1 MRPWSTRQR
10 LWLYRGLTLL
20 STALIVHVLAVWAT
34 PRLIM
39 NRLMNGP
46 TAQAMNMLNQAA
58 FPPAVDASAR
68 RVVMPSPDLLYSV
81 CVFDVSAGPVRVRA
95 NPGLPSYWSIALYA
109 ANSDNFFVLNDRQ
122 AGAAPVDLWLVS
134 EGPNAQDPAMP
145 PGTRLVVSPSTQGFL
160 LMRVLTADYE
170 AEKAIVEPARR
181 SLQCSRGGVPKPP

>member
-1 MRPWSTRQR
+1 MRSWSTRRR
-10 LWLYRGLTLL
+10 LWFYRTLTLL
-20 STALIVHVLAVWAT
+20 VTAILVHLLVVWAT

-39 NRLMNGP
+39 NRLMDGP
-46 TAQAMNMLNQAA
+46 AAQAMNMRNQAA
-58 FPPAVDASAR
+58 FPPAVDATAR

-134 EGPNAQDPAMP
+134 EGPNPRDPTMP
-145 PGTRLVVSPSTQGFL
+145 SGARLVVSPGTRGFV
-160 LMRVLTADYE
+160 LMRVLTGDYE
-170 AEKAIVEPARR
+170 AEKALVEPARR
-181 SLQCSRGGVPKPP
+181 TLQCSRGGARPPS

>member
-10 LWLYRGLTLL
+10 LWFCRGLTLL

>member
-1 MRPWSTRQR
+1 MRSWSTRQR

-95 NPGLPSYWSIALYA
+95 SPGLPSYWSIALYA

-134 EGPNAQDPAMP
+134 EGPNPRDPAVP
-145 PGTRLVVSPSTQGFL
+145 PGARVVVSPSTQGFL

>member
-10 LWLYRGLTLL
+10 LWFYRGLTLL

-81 CVFDVSAGPVRVRA
+81 CVFDVSAGPVRVSA

-109 ANSDNFFVLNDRQ
+109 ANSDNFFVLNDRE

-134 EGPNAQDPAMP
+134 GGANPRDPAVP
-145 PGTRLVVSPSTQGFL
+145 PGARVVVSPSTQGFL